1 MFSSLKCLKCKVR
14 LSRLLVLLRQLRFES
29 RNIHIEMDYEKKG
42 QSHFSEAE
50 AQTLFSRKHLTGVGL
65 QICINAMRS

>member
-42 QSHFSEAE
+42 QSHLSEAE
-50 AQTLFSRKHLTGVGL
+50 AQTLFSRHLTGVGL